1 MSKNFLRKYEDGF
14 FDEDELEGVEKL
26 RHHINKQE
34 KEIEKKQTI
43 RRKKNRRE
51 KDIELESREV

>member
-34 KEIEKKQTI
+34 KALVAVSEFCGE
-43 RRKKNRRE
+43 E
-51 KDIELESREV
+51 PMHGP